1 MRNLFFALL
10 ASSIVVF
17 TGCIWHSGINEP
29 YFKVE
34 SSNLNW
40 VEIRQYETVG
50 MKRRIRLRIE
60 GNGLVTIRDGTSA
73 LVGNPFAANTKSD
86 TWEDIR
92 ERRITI
98 SEEDTNRIFQSLVDN
113 GLFETY
119 ENIPFFDAKPK
130 PSTNETSFVYVSAN
144 INNKTAGSADPVG
157 KPDLL
162 EQLKVVILTFYQP
175 QPLRRQRA
183 PSY

>member
-1 MRNLFFALL
+1 MRNLLFTLL
-10 ASSIVVF
+10 ASLIVVF

-50 MKRRIRLRIE
+50 LKRRIRLRIE
-60 GNGLVTIRDGTSA
+60 GNGIVTVKDGTSA
-73 LVGNPFAANTKSD
+73 LVGNSFAANNKSD
-86 TWEDIR
+86 SWEDIR
-92 ERRITI
+92 EKRITI
-98 SEEDTNRIFQSLVDN
+98 SEEDTNRIFQSLVDA

-119 ENIPFFDAKPK
+119 EAIPFIDEKPK
-130 PSTNETSFVYVSAN
+130 PSTNETSFVYVAAN
-144 INNKTAGSADPVG
+144 INNKTTGSADPIG

-175 QPLRRQRA
+175 QPIRRMRA